1 MQLKPLRIAMWSGPR
16 NISTALMRAFE
27 NRDDCLVW
35 DEPLYGYYLDAT
47 GIAHPGTAEVIA
59 AQGTDAAAII
69 AACAGGSAGGKS
81 IFYQKH
87 MTLHLLPQLDRGWL
101 KSLQNCFLIREPEA
115 VIASYAA
122 VRSDATLDDI
132 GFVQQA
138 ALFETVR
145 NLTGALPIVIDSREF
160 YSTLRPCCARS
171 VRVSGSGLCRKCLA
185 GRPAGATATAS
196 GPNTGTTQCGALPA
210 SQPIGKK
217 HIHCRRQLVKS
228 RRRPGRTTNRCSNTG
243 YSHSFF
249 ACRRKP
255 NLCKLSNRYLP
266 FTPLPGR
273 VHLSVRQKLF

>member
-47 GIAHPGTAEVIA
+47 GIAHPGAAEVIA

-69 AACAGGSAGGKS
+69 AACVGDSASGKS

-115 VIASYAA
+115 VIASYTA
-122 VRSDATLDDI
+122 VRSDARLDDL

-145 NLTGALPIVIDSREF
+145 DLTGALPIVIDSREF
-160 YSTLRPCCARS
+160 LLDPEAMLRAICARLGIEFMPQML
-171 VRVSGSGLCRKCLA
+171 RWPA
-185 GRPAGATATAS
+185 GRRDSDGVWAEYWYDSVWRSTGFAPYREKTYSLSETAREIAS
-196 GPNTGTTQCGALPA
+196 KARPYYESLFQYRL
-210 SQPIGKK
+210 QP
-217 HIHCRRQLVKS
+217 
-228 RRRPGRTTNRCSNTG
+228 
-243 YSHSFF
+243 
-249 ACRRKP
+249 
-255 NLCKLSNRYLP
+255 
-266 FTPLPGR
+266 
-273 VHLSVRQKLF
+273 